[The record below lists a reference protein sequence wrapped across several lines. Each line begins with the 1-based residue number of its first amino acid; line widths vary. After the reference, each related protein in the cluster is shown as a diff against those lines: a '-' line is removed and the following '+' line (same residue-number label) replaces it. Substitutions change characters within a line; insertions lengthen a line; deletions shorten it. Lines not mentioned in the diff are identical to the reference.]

1 MKRTIKLV
9 ILYELSCICLYPVFS
24 MRHLQQD
31 ACSTDLRTATFRIRV
46 IAPAIVTTS
55 LRITPAGAPPQGL
68 PFMIP
73 IRPPVMDPP
82 HHIRRRK
89 KRLSFRPT
97 TPPFP
102 PAFLP
107 DEWGSCYV
115 GGEYKATIVTAYNIR
130 FYEHFGLRE
139 NTMIEVYGSAL
150 LTPGADLLVT
160 AVMRYS
166 CGTWK
171 VTSVRNWSEL
181 SQYQIELLNER
192 VYFSHCKDLDQCF
205 GDIQP
210 ERFECYDKF
219 SYCDSGEVKKAGKE
233 FGSCVRELKGKR
245 PKAEEP
251 NQG

>member
-1 MKRTIKLV
+1 MKTVVGNKEDLDDSSK
-9 ILYELSCICLYPVFS
+9 YNEMTCHS
-24 MRHLQQD
+24 MFLNLLFFIV
-31 ACSTDLRTATFRIRV
+31 SGTASFRIRV

-115 GGEYKATIVTAYNIR
+115 GGEYKATIVTAYNVR
-130 FYEHFGLRE
+130 TF
-139 NTMIEVYGSAL
+139 
-150 LTPGADLLVT
+150 
-160 AVMRYS
+160 
-166 CGTWK
+166 
-171 VTSVRNWSEL
+171 SV
-181 SQYQIELLNER
+181 
-192 VYFSHCKDLDQCF
+192 VF
-205 GDIQP
+205 
-210 ERFECYDKF
+210 
-219 SYCDSGEVKKAGKE
+219 
-233 FGSCVRELKGKR
+233 
-245 PKAEEP
+245 
-251 NQG
+251 

>member
-1 MKRTIKLV
+1 MKTVVGNKEDLNDWSKYKHRSTIILPV
-9 ILYELSCICLYPVFS
+9 IPCFKIYFVFFCFIVS
-24 MRHLQQD
+24 G
-31 ACSTDLRTATFRIRV
+31 TATFRIRV

-115 GGEYKATIVTAYNIR
+115 GGEYKATIVTAYNVR
-130 FYEHFGLRE
+130 TF
-139 NTMIEVYGSAL
+139 
-150 LTPGADLLVT
+150 
-160 AVMRYS
+160 
-166 CGTWK
+166 
-171 VTSVRNWSEL
+171 SV
-181 SQYQIELLNER
+181 
-192 VYFSHCKDLDQCF
+192 VF
-205 GDIQP
+205 
-210 ERFECYDKF
+210 
-219 SYCDSGEVKKAGKE
+219 
-233 FGSCVRELKGKR
+233 
-245 PKAEEP
+245 
-251 NQG
+251 